1 MFTKIANIAVVL
13 TLIAG
18 LIAGLAATI
27 ILFSWGIDHMRN
39 GRIFVGLLYV
49 LVWSELGG
57 IVVGLSLMLPA
68 SLYLGRL
75 QKGAG
80 EKDLEHRYSN

>member
-1 MFTKIANIAVVL
+1 MFTRIANIAVVL
-13 TLIAG
+13 AFIAG
-18 LIAGLAATI
+18 LIAGLAATV
-27 ILFSWGIDHMRN
+27 ILFSWGIDHMRS

-57 IVVGLSLMLPA
+57 IVAGLSLMLPA
-68 SLYLGRL
+68 SLWLARL

-80 EKDLEHRYSN
+80 EQDLEQRCLQ